1 MKKRGEAERK
11 ISEILLKTG
20 VRPHYKGYELLLRAM
35 KLILED
41 PTILKSQVRR
51 LYPEVG
57 RLSGV
62 SPAAVERAIRFSL
75 AQAVE
80 SGGMKGI
87 NELYGY
93 AICPSGVASS
103 GEYLAL
109 ITELILNDPDI
120 VSPDGLPDKE
130 LRKK

>member
-41 PTILKSQVRR
+41 PTIR